1 MCSVSYKIW
10 GNWKSGLKKN
20 YLQQMMRTNATKT
33 WKQDLSDA
41 AGPPVESSTV
51 HWNCIRNRWKG
62 VKKSGKQREKAEVC
76 KITQEPDCRS
86 DLTGLMEWWIQIW
99 NQQRSSREVQQGVS
113 TDICKARWRLDGGL
127 KLSVSSDRIY
137 EHRLKHHVITCS
149 PWQCSQKVYRLFFCL
164 HIVCPFTFAH
174 VSINAFTYFPVF

>member
-1 MCSVSYKIW
+1 
-10 GNWKSGLKKN
+10 
-20 YLQQMMRTNATKT
+20 MMRTNATKT

-99 NQQRSSREVQQGVS
+99 NQQRSSRERCSRECLQTSV
-113 TDICKARWRLDGGL
+113 KHDGGSMEVWSCQ
-127 KLSVSSDRIY
+127 SVVIEFMNTDSNIMLYHVHHDSVPKRFIDSFFACILY
-137 EHRLKHHVITCS
+137 VHLRLHMF
-149 PWQCSQKVYRLFFCL
+149 W
-164 HIVCPFTFAH
+164 
-174 VSINAFTYFPVF
+174 